1 MYSRRTQSFPSP
13 SSRTGN
19 DENIQNAAVRPL
31 GTRRRAAT
39 GVFPSPTTTIP
50 KSSAGSVEVILNRSV
65 KFDETRNQVIPN
77 KQWNKRD
84 CMRRWYSKREI
95 TLMKEYS
102 LALAKGR
109 RNSKSASDA
118 SYKKVLLNVY
128 DECCDAESDD
138 SALSTLG
145 AFSLRVF
152 IGRSNSRIGLE
163 KTSVG
168 EIDYDKRC
176 RRFDLLDVVMDA
188 QVTYKAGKPQAKAE
202 LIRMA
207 SESVTRP
214 ARLFARH
221 VAAAL
226 ASSLLVE
233 DY

>member
-13 SSRTGN
+13 SPREGN
-19 DENIQNAAVRPL
+19 DENSQKQLRI
-31 GTRRRAAT
+31 RRRATT
-39 GVFPSPTTTIP
+39 GVFPSPTCTIKASP
-50 KSSAGSVEVILNRSV
+50 STGSVETVLKNRSV
-65 KFDETRNQVIPN
+65 KFNETLNQVFPN

-84 CMRRWYSKREI
+84 CLRRWYSKREI

-109 RNSKSASDA
+109 RNSKSASDE

-128 DECCDAESDD
+128 DECCDALSDES
-138 SALSTLG
+138 SLSTLG
-145 AFSLRVF
+145 QFSLRIF

-168 EIDYDKRC
+168 EIDFDKRC
-176 RRFDLLDVVMDA
+176 RRFDLVDIVLDA
-188 QVTYKAGKPQAKAE
+188 QATYKTGKPQAKAE

-207 SESVTRP
+207 SESVSRP

-221 VAAAL
+221 IAAAL

-233 DY
+233 G